1 MTEAPNTPETSE
13 PEIRLERRGHLGH
26 LILNRPKAINAL
38 TANMVSLIGEA
49 LDAWEHDDG
58 VATVLLSGA
67 GERGLCA
74 GGDIVALYRDAGNG
88 GRESADFWA
97 EEYELNARI
106 SSYPKPYVALMDGIV
121 LGGGVGVSAHARH
134 RVVTERTKVGM
145 PETGIGFV
153 PDIGGTYLLSR
164 APGELG
170 THAALTAGTMTGADA
185 LLLGLADVYV
195 DSSRLGELSAELEHR
210 QADEV
215 LQDFAQEAPEPSLAA
230 AREWID
236 ECFAYDD
243 VETIIDALL
252 RSESGD
258 ANAAAAVVLTKSP
271 SALKVTL
278 QSLRRARDLPDLR
291 SVLEQEYRVSLHA
304 LTAPDFAE
312 GVRAQVIDKDRSPQW
327 MPATLAEVRQGDVDS
342 YFAPLDGRPDL
353 WEHRKAHGT
362 NDTVTSNDKA
372 IRNDNAISSDEL
384 ISQEQR

>member
-1 MTEAPNTPETSE
+1 MAETPSAAETSRSSE
-13 PEIRLERRGHLGH
+13 PEVRLERRGHLGH
-26 LILNRPKAINAL
+26 IILNRPGAINAL
-38 TANMVSLIGEA
+38 TANMVSLIAGA
-49 LDAWEHDDG
+49 LDEWEHDDG

-88 GRESADFWA
+88 GRESASFWA
-97 EEYELNARI
+97 GEYQLNARI

-153 PDIGGTYLLSR
+153 PDVGGTYLLSR

-170 THAALTAGTMTGADA
+170 TYAALTAGTMTGADA
-185 LLLGLADVYV
+185 LLLGLADIYV

-210 QADEV
+210 QAEDV
-215 LQDFAQEAPEPSLAA
+215 LRDFAQEPPEAPLAA

-236 ECFAYDD
+236 ECFAHED
-243 VETIIDALL
+243 VETIVDALL
-252 RSESGD
+252 RSETGE
-258 ANAAAAVVLTKSP
+258 AKKAAAVVLTKSP

-278 QSLRRARDLPDLR
+278 QSLRRARELPELR

-312 GVRAQVIDKDRSPQW
+312 GVRAQVVDKDRNPQW
-327 MPATLAEVRQGDVDS
+327 TPATLAEVRQTDVDS
-342 YFAPLDGRPDL
+342 YFAPLDGPDL
-353 WEHRKAHGT
+353 WEKQQ
-362 NDTVTSNDKA
+362 TSG
-372 IRNDNAISSDEL
+372 SSDEL